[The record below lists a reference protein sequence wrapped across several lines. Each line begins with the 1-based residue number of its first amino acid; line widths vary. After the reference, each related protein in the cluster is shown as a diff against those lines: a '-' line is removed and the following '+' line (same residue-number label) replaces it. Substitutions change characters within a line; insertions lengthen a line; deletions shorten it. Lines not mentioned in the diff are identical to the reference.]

1 MSEPTAPHIGLIR
14 RLLGEGNERVHAAV
28 ILVSC
33 VTLCA
38 CALVLAG
45 AAAAGRTVSVEFAA
59 AVGAVSGLAGWAY
72 GKAKQVGAAAPPATE
87 NGAVSERPAME
98 GSAKIEAQP

>member
-1 MSEPTAPHIGLIR
+1 MNPGLIR

-45 AAAAGRTVSVEFAA
+45 AASAGRSVSVEFAA

-72 GKAKQVGAAAPPATE
+72 GKAKQVGAAVPSAP
-87 NGAVSERPAME
+87 GG
-98 GSAKIEAQP
+98 GSASVGSAGTPPTSGGARTDGGAL

>member
-1 MSEPTAPHIGLIR
+1 MNPGLIR

-45 AAAAGRTVSVEFAA
+45 AASAGRQVSVEFAA

-72 GKAKQVGAAAPPATE
+72 GKAKQVGVAAPSSPA
-87 NGAVSERPAME
+87 GVVP
-98 GSAKIEAQP
+98 GSGSSSGGNS

>member
-1 MSEPTAPHIGLIR
+1 MTPGLIR

-28 ILVSC
+28 ILVST

-45 AAAAGRTVSVEFAA
+45 AAAAGKSVPVEFAA

-72 GKAKQVGAAAPPATE
+72 GKAKSVEPAGSPAP
-87 NGAVSERPAME
+87 GVSVVPTASNAD
-98 GSAKIEAQP
+98 GGTP

>member
-1 MSEPTAPHIGLIR
+1 MSPGLIR

-45 AAAAGRTVSVEFAA
+45 AACAGRLVSVEFAA

-72 GKAKQVGAAAPPATE
+72 GKAKQVGAAAPSAPGDGATSVGSVGTPSTTGGTRTDG
-87 NGAVSERPAME
+87 GAL
-98 GSAKIEAQP
+98 

>member
-1 MSEPTAPHIGLIR
+1 MRPGLIR

-28 ILVSC
+28 ILVST

-45 AAAAGRTVSVEFAA
+45 AAAAGKQVSVEFAA

-72 GKAKQVGAAAPPATE
+72 GKAKQVGAAAPSAPD
-87 NGAVSERPAME
+87 GAAVP
-98 GSAKIEAQP
+98 GSGSSAVDGGSPKKDNP